1 MGLYGD
7 GLPLAPLMA
16 GRPGDWLVVIY
27 LGVFQLGLAYV
38 FLSRAIGR
46 ISALDASLF
55 LLAEPVLSP
64 LWAWLVHR
72 ETPGPMALV
81 GGAVI
86 LGATAAKSWRD
97 SRLGAVRVT
106 AG

>member
-1 MGLYGD
+1 
-7 GLPLAPLMA
+7 
-16 GRPGDWLVVIY
+16 
-27 LGVFQLGLAYV
+27 
-38 FLSRAIGR
+38 
-46 ISALDASLF
+46 
-55 LLAEPVLSP
+55 VLSP

-97 SRLGAVRVT
+97 SRLGAMSMT